1 MIKAAVTVLVLCAVL
16 SCSDNTAVMAELD
29 RAEAVMEEYPGSAL
43 ALLDTL
49 DRSRLVTREARARHA
64 LLYSQALDKNYIDL
78 STDSIINP
86 AVKYYSRHGSHDYRL
101 MTQYYLGRIYQ
112 NAGDNESA
120 MRCFVQAERYVPE
133 CSDAGM
139 AARLYTA
146 MTAIYYSVYQF
157 EKALTASVNAADYYL
172 SDADTNQYADKMI
185 TAANISL
192 LLQDTV
198 KIHEYL
204 SKVRLVFRSISD
216 EEKGY
221 YFGEYLASLPKDS
234 VRLTSTVLDEYLSTV
249 TDPAYQDHINIAIAW
264 YRIGQPDSA
273 LSVLTQSESDFQ
285 TELRYWLLLAYIWE
299 NKNDYNKAY
308 QYLKEYTNLEVKKRQ
323 AAVNDDTK
331 YIKEQLKSE
340 RRHYRL
346 TISLVASTLATV
358 IITLL
363 AYLLI
368 LRSRNARL
376 RAENSCSKAMTEK
389 QAFELMYMELSAE
402 HDTLQKKYGDIL
414 ADIKGKAMDNDSLR
428 RLITS
433 RMQIFFKLLVSVIIY
448 GRISENTESEIKN
461 VVENKRLLLDNLR
474 QYAALTYPELEQYLT
489 EHGLTEREI
498 DFCNLYLLGLRGKE
512 IGRYLGLA
520 RHYTVSSGI
529 RRKLGLGERDVNIDG
544 LPPADYRYAA
554 SDPTGR
560 ALDFSQALT
569 YNKLNINHLLVL
581 ALDF

>member
-16 SCSDNTAVMAELD
+16 SCSDDTAVMEELD
-29 RAEAVMEEYPGSAL
+29 RAEAVMEEYPDSAL

-49 DRSRLVTREARARHA
+49 DRSCLVTREARARHA

-78 STDSIINP
+78 STDSIISP
-86 AVKYYSRHGSHDYRL
+86 AVKYYKKHGSPDYRL

-192 LLQDTV
+192 LLKDSV
-198 KIHEYL
+198 KAQKYL
-204 SKVRLVFRSISD
+204 DKVRPIFQNISD

-299 NKNDYNKAY
+299 EKCDYEKAY
-308 QYLKEYTNLEVKKRQ
+308 QNLKTYVNMEAEESIM
-323 AAVNDDTK
+323 AINDDSK
-331 YIKEQLKSE
+331 YIEDQIEAE
-340 RRHYRL
+340 RKHYRL

-368 LRSRNARL
+368 LRSRNAKL

-389 QAFELMYMELSAE
+389 QTLELMYMELSAE

-461 VVENKRLLLDNLR
+461 VVENRRLLLENLR
-474 QYAALTYPELEQYLT
+474 HYTALTYPELEQYLT

-498 DFCNLYLLGLRGKE
+498 DFCNLYLLGLRGNE

-529 RRKLGLGERDVNIDG
+529 RRKLGLGERDVNIDAYLRQLIDMLRQPRQG
-544 LPPADYRYAA
+544 
-554 SDPTGR
+554 GR
-560 ALDFSQALT
+560 
-569 YNKLNINHLLVL
+569 
-581 ALDF
+581 

>member
-16 SCSDNTAVMAELD
+16 SCSDDTAVMEELD
-29 RAEAVMEEYPGSAL
+29 RAEAVMEEYPDSAL

-49 DRSRLVTREARARHA
+49 DRSCLVTREARARHA

-78 STDSIINP
+78 STDSIISP
-86 AVKYYSRHGSHDYRL
+86 AVKYYKKHGSPDYRL

-192 LLQDTV
+192 LLKDTV

-221 YFGEYLASLPKDS
+221 YFGEYLASLPKNS

-299 NKNDYNKAY
+299 EKCDYEKAY
-308 QYLKEYTNLEVKKRQ
+308 QNLKTYVNMEAEESIM
-323 AAVNDDTK
+323 AINDDSK
-331 YIKEQLKSE
+331 YIEDQIEAE
-340 RRHYRL
+340 RKHYRL

-368 LRSRNARL
+368 LRSRNAKL

-389 QAFELMYMELSAE
+389 QTLELMYMELSAE

-461 VVENKRLLLDNLR
+461 VVENRRLLLENLR
-474 QYAALTYPELEQYLT
+474 HYTALTYPELEQYLT

-498 DFCNLYLLGLRGKE
+498 DFCNLYLLGLRGNE

-529 RRKLGLGERDVNIDG
+529 RRKLGLGERDVNIDAYLRQLIDMLRQPRQG
-544 LPPADYRYAA
+544 
-554 SDPTGR
+554 GR
-560 ALDFSQALT
+560 
-569 YNKLNINHLLVL
+569 
-581 ALDF
+581 

>member
-1 MIKAAVTVLVLCAVL
+1 MLIRITAAVLTCCAVL
-16 SCSDNTAVMAELD
+16 SCADDSAVMEELD
-29 RAEAVMEEYPGSAL
+29 WAEAVMEEHPDSAL

-49 DRSRLVTREARARHA
+49 DRSRLTTREARARHA

-520 RHYTVSSGI
+520 RHYTVSSSI
-529 RRKLGLGERDVNIDG
+529 RRKLGLGERDVNIDAYLRQIIDMLRQTRQG
-544 LPPADYRYAA
+544 
-554 SDPTGR
+554 GR
-560 ALDFSQALT
+560 
-569 YNKLNINHLLVL
+569 
-581 ALDF
+581 

>member
-1 MIKAAVTVLVLCAVL
+1 
-16 SCSDNTAVMAELD
+16 
-29 RAEAVMEEYPGSAL
+29 
-43 ALLDTL
+43 
-49 DRSRLVTREARARHA
+49 
-64 LLYSQALDKNYIDL
+64 
-78 STDSIINP
+78 
-86 AVKYYSRHGSHDYRL
+86 
-101 MTQYYLGRIYQ
+101 
-112 NAGDNESA
+112 
-120 MRCFVQAERYVPE
+120 
-133 CSDAGM
+133 
-139 AARLYTA
+139 
-146 MTAIYYSVYQF
+146 
-157 EKALTASVNAADYYL
+157 
-172 SDADTNQYADKMI
+172 MI

-529 RRKLGLGERDVNIDG
+529 RRKLGLGAYLRQIIDMLRQTRQG
-544 LPPADYRYAA
+544 
-554 SDPTGR
+554 GR
-560 ALDFSQALT
+560 
-569 YNKLNINHLLVL
+569 
-581 ALDF
+581 

>member
-16 SCSDNTAVMAELD
+16 SCSDDTAVMEELD
-29 RAEAVMEEYPGSAL
+29 RAEAVMEEYPDSAL

-49 DRSRLVTREARARHA
+49 DRGRLTTREARARHA

-78 STDSIINP
+78 STDSIISP
-86 AVKYYSRHGSHDYRL
+86 AVKYYKKHGSPDYRL

-192 LLQDTV
+192 LLKDTV

-299 NKNDYNKAY
+299 EKCDYEKAY
-308 QYLKEYTNLEVKKRQ
+308 QNLKTYVNMEAEESIM
-323 AAVNDDTK
+323 AINDDSK
-331 YIKEQLKSE
+331 YIEDQIEAE
-340 RRHYRL
+340 RKHYRL

-368 LRSRNARL
+368 LRSRNAKL

-389 QAFELMYMELSAE
+389 QTLELMYMELSAE

-461 VVENKRLLLDNLR
+461 VVENRRLLLENLR
-474 QYAALTYPELEQYLT
+474 HYTALTYPELEQYLT

-498 DFCNLYLLGLRGKE
+498 DFCNLYLLGLRGNE

-529 RRKLGLGERDVNIDG
+529 RRKLGLGERDVNIDAYLRQLIDMLRQPRQG
-544 LPPADYRYAA
+544 
-554 SDPTGR
+554 GR
-560 ALDFSQALT
+560 
-569 YNKLNINHLLVL
+569 
-581 ALDF
+581 

>member
-16 SCSDNTAVMAELD
+16 SCSDDTAVMEELD
-29 RAEAVMEEYPGSAL
+29 RAEAVMEEYPDSAL

-49 DRSRLVTREARARHA
+49 DRSCLVTREARARHA

-78 STDSIINP
+78 STDSIISP
-86 AVKYYSRHGSHDYRL
+86 AVKYYKKHGSPDYRL

-192 LLQDTV
+192 LLKDTV

-264 YRIGQPDSA
+264 YRIGQPESA

-299 NKNDYNKAY
+299 EKCDYEKAY
-308 QYLKEYTNLEVKKRQ
+308 QNLKTYVNMEAEESIM
-323 AAVNDDTK
+323 AINDDSK
-331 YIKEQLKSE
+331 YIEDQIEAE
-340 RRHYRL
+340 RKHYRL

-368 LRSRNARL
+368 LRSRNAKL

-389 QAFELMYMELSAE
+389 QTLELMYMELSAE

-461 VVENKRLLLDNLR
+461 VVENRRLLLENLR
-474 QYAALTYPELEQYLT
+474 HYTALTYPELEQYLT

-498 DFCNLYLLGLRGKE
+498 DFCNLYLLGLRGNE

-529 RRKLGLGERDVNIDG
+529 RRKLGLGERDVNIDAYLRQLIDMLRQPRQG
-544 LPPADYRYAA
+544 
-554 SDPTGR
+554 GR
-560 ALDFSQALT
+560 
-569 YNKLNINHLLVL
+569 
-581 ALDF
+581 

>member
-1 MIKAAVTVLVLCAVL
+1 MLIRITAAVLTCCAVL
-16 SCSDNTAVMAELD
+16 SCADDSAVMEELD
-29 RAEAVMEEYPGSAL
+29 WAEAVMEEHPDSAL

-49 DRSRLVTREARARHA
+49 DRSRLTTREARARHA

-529 RRKLGLGERDVNIDG
+529 RRKLGLGERDVNIDAYLRQIIDMLRQTRQG
-544 LPPADYRYAA
+544 
-554 SDPTGR
+554 GR
-560 ALDFSQALT
+560 
-569 YNKLNINHLLVL
+569 
-581 ALDF
+581 

>member
-16 SCSDNTAVMAELD
+16 SCSDDTAVMAELD
-29 RAEAVMEEYPGSAL
+29 RAEAVMEEYPDSAL

-49 DRSRLVTREARARHA
+49 DRSCLVTREARARHA

-78 STDSIINP
+78 STDSIISP
-86 AVKYYSRHGSHDYRL
+86 AVKYYKKHGSPDYRL

-192 LLQDTV
+192 LLKDTV

-299 NKNDYNKAY
+299 EKCDYEKAY
-308 QYLKEYTNLEVKKRQ
+308 QNLKTYVNMEAEESIM
-323 AAVNDDTK
+323 AINDDSK
-331 YIKEQLKSE
+331 YIEDQIEAE
-340 RRHYRL
+340 RKHYRL

-368 LRSRNARL
+368 LRSRNAKL

-389 QAFELMYMELSAE
+389 QTLELMYMELSAE

-461 VVENKRLLLDNLR
+461 VVENRRLLLENLR
-474 QYAALTYPELEQYLT
+474 HYTALTYPELEQYLT

-498 DFCNLYLLGLRGKE
+498 DFCNLYLLGLRGNE

-529 RRKLGLGERDVNIDG
+529 RRKLGLGERDVNIDAYLRQLIDMLRQPRQG
-544 LPPADYRYAA
+544 
-554 SDPTGR
+554 GR
-560 ALDFSQALT
+560 
-569 YNKLNINHLLVL
+569 
-581 ALDF
+581 

>member
-1 MIKAAVTVLVLCAVL
+1 MQ
-16 SCSDNTAVMAELD
+16 
-29 RAEAVMEEYPGSAL
+29 R
-43 ALLDTL
+43 
-49 DRSRLVTREARARHA
+49 
-64 LLYSQALDKNYIDL
+64 
-78 STDSIINP
+78 
-86 AVKYYSRHGSHDYRL
+86 
-101 MTQYYLGRIYQ
+101 
-112 NAGDNESA
+112 
-120 MRCFVQAERYVPE
+120 
-133 CSDAGM
+133 
-139 AARLYTA
+139 
-146 MTAIYYSVYQF
+146 YYSVYQF

-192 LLQDTV
+192 LLKDSV
-198 KIHEYL
+198 KAQKYL
-204 SKVRLVFRSISD
+204 DKVRPIFQNISD

-299 NKNDYNKAY
+299 EKCDYEKAY
-308 QYLKEYTNLEVKKRQ
+308 QNLKTYVNMEAEESIM
-323 AAVNDDTK
+323 AINDDSK
-331 YIKEQLKSE
+331 YIEDQIEAE
-340 RRHYRL
+340 RKHYRL

-368 LRSRNARL
+368 LRSRNAKL

-389 QAFELMYMELSAE
+389 QTLELMYMELSAE

-461 VVENKRLLLDNLR
+461 VVENRRLLLENLR
-474 QYAALTYPELEQYLT
+474 HYTALTYPELEQYLT

-498 DFCNLYLLGLRGKE
+498 DFCNLYLLGLRGNE

-529 RRKLGLGERDVNIDG
+529 RRKLGLGERDVNIDAYLRQLIDMLRQPRQG
-544 LPPADYRYAA
+544 
-554 SDPTGR
+554 GR
-560 ALDFSQALT
+560 
-569 YNKLNINHLLVL
+569 
-581 ALDF
+581 

>member
-529 RRKLGLGERDVNIDG
+529 RRKLGLGERDVNIDAY
-544 LPPADYRYAA
+544 LRQIIDMLRQTT
-554 SDPTGR
+554 SDLGR
-560 ALDFSQALT
+560 
-569 YNKLNINHLLVL
+569 NIRSG
-581 ALDF
+581 

>member
-1 MIKAAVTVLVLCAVL
+1 
-16 SCSDNTAVMAELD
+16 MAELD
-29 RAEAVMEEYPGSAL
+29 RAEAVMEEYPDSTL
-43 ALLDTL
+43 ALLDSL
-49 DRSRLVTREARARHA
+49 DRSRLVTREARARHS

-172 SDADTNQYADKMI
+172 SDSDTNQYADKMI

-192 LLQDTV
+192 LLKDTV

-331 YIKEQLKSE
+331 YIQEQLKSE

-368 LRSRNARL
+368 LRSRNAKL

-389 QAFELMYMELSAE
+389 QTLELMYMELSAE

-428 RLITS
+428 RQRDRPLS
-433 RMQIFFKLLVSVIIY
+433 RTGK
-448 GRISENTESEIKN
+448 
-461 VVENKRLLLDNLR
+461 
-474 QYAALTYPELEQYLT
+474 ALHCQQRHPQETRT
-489 EHGLTEREI
+489 R
-498 DFCNLYLLGLRGKE
+498 R
-512 IGRYLGLA
+512 A
-520 RHYTVSSGI
+520 RCQH
-529 RRKLGLGERDVNIDG
+529 RR

-569 YNKLNINHLLVL
+569 YNKLNINRLLAL

>member
-16 SCSDNTAVMAELD
+16 SCSDDTAVMEELD
-29 RAEAVMEEYPGSAL
+29 RAEAVMEEYPDSAL

-49 DRSRLVTREARARHA
+49 DRSCLVTREARARHA

-78 STDSIINP
+78 STDSIISP
-86 AVKYYSRHGSHDYRL
+86 AVKYYKKHGSPDYRL

-192 LLQDTV
+192 LLKDTV

-299 NKNDYNKAY
+299 EKCDYEKAY
-308 QYLKEYTNLEVKKRQ
+308 QNLKTYVNMEAEESIM
-323 AAVNDDTK
+323 AINDDSK
-331 YIKEQLKSE
+331 YIEDQIEAE
-340 RRHYRL
+340 RKHYRL

-368 LRSRNARL
+368 LRSRNAKL

-389 QAFELMYMELSAE
+389 QTLELMYMELSAE

-461 VVENKRLLLDNLR
+461 VVENRRLLLENLR
-474 QYAALTYPELEQYLT
+474 HYTALTYPELEQYLT

-498 DFCNLYLLGLRGKE
+498 DFCNLYLLGLRGNE

-529 RRKLGLGERDVNIDG
+529 RRKLGLGERDVNIDAYLRQLIDMLRQPRQG
-544 LPPADYRYAA
+544 
-554 SDPTGR
+554 GR
-560 ALDFSQALT
+560 
-569 YNKLNINHLLVL
+569 
-581 ALDF
+581 

>member
-1 MIKAAVTVLVLCAVL
+1 MLIRITAAVLTCCAVL
-16 SCSDNTAVMAELD
+16 SCADDSAVMEELD
-29 RAEAVMEEYPGSAL
+29 WAEAVMEEHPDSAL

-49 DRSRLVTREARARHA
+49 DRGRLTSREARARHA

-299 NKNDYNKAY
+299 NKNDYNKSY

-529 RRKLGLGERDVNIDG
+529 RRKLGLGERDVNIDAYLRQIIDMLRQTRQG
-544 LPPADYRYAA
+544 
-554 SDPTGR
+554 GR
-560 ALDFSQALT
+560 
-569 YNKLNINHLLVL
+569 
-581 ALDF
+581 

>member
-529 RRKLGLGERDVNIDG
+529 RRKLGLGERDVNIDAYLRQIIDMLRQTRQG
-544 LPPADYRYAA
+544 
-554 SDPTGR
+554 GR
-560 ALDFSQALT
+560 
-569 YNKLNINHLLVL
+569 
-581 ALDF
+581 

>member
-16 SCSDNTAVMAELD
+16 SCSDDTAVMAELD
-29 RAEAVMEEYPGSAL
+29 RAEAVMEEYPDSAL

-49 DRSRLVTREARARHA
+49 DRSCLVTREARARHA

-78 STDSIINP
+78 STDSIISP
-86 AVKYYSRHGSHDYRL
+86 AVKYYKKHGSPDYRL

-192 LLQDTV
+192 LLKDTV

-221 YFGEYLASLPKDS
+221 YFGEYLASLPKNS

-299 NKNDYNKAY
+299 EKCDYEKAY
-308 QYLKEYTNLEVKKRQ
+308 QNLKTYVNMEAEESIM
-323 AAVNDDTK
+323 AINDDSK
-331 YIKEQLKSE
+331 YIEDQIEAE
-340 RRHYRL
+340 RKHYRL

-368 LRSRNARL
+368 LRSRNAKL

-389 QAFELMYMELSAE
+389 QTLELMYMELSAE

-461 VVENKRLLLDNLR
+461 VVENRRLLLENLR
-474 QYAALTYPELEQYLT
+474 HYTALTYPELEQYLT

-498 DFCNLYLLGLRGKE
+498 DFCNLYLLGLRGNE

-529 RRKLGLGERDVNIDG
+529 RRKLGLGERDVNIDAYLRQLIDMLRQPRQG
-544 LPPADYRYAA
+544 
-554 SDPTGR
+554 GR
-560 ALDFSQALT
+560 
-569 YNKLNINHLLVL
+569 
-581 ALDF
+581 

>member
-1 MIKAAVTVLVLCAVL
+1 MLIRITAAVLTCCAVL
-16 SCSDNTAVMAELD
+16 SCADDSAVMEELD
-29 RAEAVMEEYPGSAL
+29 WAEAVMEEHPDSAL

-49 DRSRLVTREARARHA
+49 DRGRLTSREARARHA

-529 RRKLGLGERDVNIDG
+529 RRKLGLGERDVNIDAYLRQIIDMLRQTRQG
-544 LPPADYRYAA
+544 
-554 SDPTGR
+554 GR
-560 ALDFSQALT
+560 
-569 YNKLNINHLLVL
+569 
-581 ALDF
+581 

>member
-16 SCSDNTAVMAELD
+16 SCSDDTAVMAELD
-29 RAEAVMEEYPGSAL
+29 RAEAVMEEYPDSAL

-49 DRSRLVTREARARHA
+49 DRGRLTTREARARHA

-86 AVKYYSRHGSHDYRL
+86 AVKYYSRHGSPDYRL
-101 MTQYYLGRIYQ
+101 MTQYYLGRKYQ

-146 MTAIYYSVYQF
+146 MTAIYYSAYQF

-192 LLQDTV
+192 LLKDSV
-198 KIHEYL
+198 KAQKYL
-204 SKVRLVFRSISD
+204 DKVRPIFQNISD

-299 NKNDYNKAY
+299 EKCDYEKAY
-308 QYLKEYTNLEVKKRQ
+308 QNLKTYVNMEAEESIM
-323 AAVNDDTK
+323 AINDDSK
-331 YIKEQLKSE
+331 YIEDQIEAE
-340 RRHYRL
+340 RKHYRL

-368 LRSRNARL
+368 LRSRNAKL

-389 QAFELMYMELSAE
+389 QTLELMYMELSAE

-414 ADIKGKAMDNDSLR
+414 ADIKGKAMDNDCLR

-461 VVENKRLLLDNLR
+461 VVENRRLLLENLR
-474 QYAALTYPELEQYLT
+474 HYTALTYPELEQYLT

-498 DFCNLYLLGLRGKE
+498 DFCNLYLLGLRGNE

-529 RRKLGLGERDVNIDG
+529 RRKLGLGERDVNIDACLRQLIDMLRQPRQG
-544 LPPADYRYAA
+544 
-554 SDPTGR
+554 GR
-560 ALDFSQALT
+560 
-569 YNKLNINHLLVL
+569 
-581 ALDF
+581 

>member
-1 MIKAAVTVLVLCAVL
+1 MISWCDHILIRTAVAVLVLCAVL
-16 SCSDNTAVMAELD
+16 SCSDDTAVMEELD
-29 RAEAVMEEYPGSAL
+29 RAEAVMEEYPDSAL

-49 DRSRLVTREARARHA
+49 DRSCLVTREARARHA

-78 STDSIINP
+78 STDSIISP
-86 AVKYYSRHGSHDYRL
+86 AVKYYKKHGSPDYRL

-192 LLQDTV
+192 LLKDSV
-198 KIHEYL
+198 KAQKYL
-204 SKVRLVFRSISD
+204 DKVRPIFQNISD

-299 NKNDYNKAY
+299 EKCDYEKAY
-308 QYLKEYTNLEVKKRQ
+308 QNLKTYVNMEAEESIM
-323 AAVNDDTK
+323 AINDDSK
-331 YIKEQLKSE
+331 YIEDQIEAE
-340 RRHYRL
+340 RKHYRL

-368 LRSRNARL
+368 LRSRNAKL

-389 QAFELMYMELSAE
+389 QTLELMYMELSAE

-461 VVENKRLLLDNLR
+461 VVENRRLLLENLR
-474 QYAALTYPELEQYLT
+474 HYTALTYPELEQYLT

-498 DFCNLYLLGLRGKE
+498 DFCNLYLLGLRGNE

-529 RRKLGLGERDVNIDG
+529 RRKLGLGERDVNIDAYLRQLIDMLRQPRQG
-544 LPPADYRYAA
+544 
-554 SDPTGR
+554 GR
-560 ALDFSQALT
+560 
-569 YNKLNINHLLVL
+569 
-581 ALDF
+581 

>member
-1 MIKAAVTVLVLCAVL
+1 MLIRITAAVLTCCAVL
-16 SCSDNTAVMAELD
+16 SCADDSAVMEELD
-29 RAEAVMEEYPGSAL
+29 RAEAVMEEYPDSAL

-49 DRSRLVTREARARHA
+49 DRGRLTSREARARHA

-529 RRKLGLGERDVNIDG
+529 RSKLGLGERDVNIDAYLRQIIDMLRQTRQG
-544 LPPADYRYAA
+544 
-554 SDPTGR
+554 GR
-560 ALDFSQALT
+560 
-569 YNKLNINHLLVL
+569 
-581 ALDF
+581 

>member
-529 RRKLGLGERDVNIDG
+529 RRKLGLGERDVNIDAY
-544 LPPADYRYAA
+544 LRQIIDMLRQTCVRPD
-554 SDPTGR
+554 R
-560 ALDFSQALT
+560 AGVRLFSGT
-569 YNKLNINHLLVL
+569 HL
-581 ALDF
+581 